1 MSLKREKEKAA
12 KDAKNAKRNLQYQQA
27 KAPMQPVNGEMIRD
41 DPTPV
46 AAQEN
51 NEDTFLE
58 ISTTTGLY

>member
-1 MSLKREKEKAA
+1 MSLKRAKEKAA
-12 KDAKNAKRNLQYQQA
+12 KDAKNAKRNLPYQQA
-27 KAPMQPVNGEMIRD
+27 KAAMQPVNGEMIRD